1 MSVSR
6 KDISEETRGGIYS
19 CNDELDQL
27 FASSENRIV
36 VYGRAAAGKTNFV
49 LNVMKCTKEQW
60 VNQCKDSWS
69 MVFINSES
77 MDYTARLVQLGLTD
91 DRIYVIDVLDQLSLI
106 SALME
111 ALGAVKT
118 SKCALVIVDS
128 VNSLYRF
135 EASFNPLAS
144 EVFVQILELLEL
156 ASKNVHVIV
165 TAQVHQEEETIELVG
180 KAELGYWAS
189 IIIRIDKCNRHRCL
203 VVEKPENKVMRQLF
217 VIDRTGIKW
226 LKHFK

>member
-6 KDISEETRGGIYS
+6 KDSSEETRSNIYS

-27 FASSENRIV
+27 FALGENRIV
-36 VYGRAAAGKTNFV
+36 VYGQAAAGKTNFV
-49 LNVMKCTKEQW
+49 LNVMKCTKERW
-60 VNQCKDSWS
+60 IDQCKDSWS

-77 MDYTARLVQLGLTD
+77 MDYRARLIQLGLTD
-91 DRIYVIDVLDQLSLI
+91 DRIYVVDVLDQLSLI

-111 ALGAVKT
+111 ALRTVKT
-118 SKCALVIVDS
+118 SKCALIIVDS

-135 EASFNPLAS
+135 ETSFNPLAS

-156 ASKNVHVIV
+156 ASKSVHIIV
-165 TAQVHQEEETIELVG
+165 TAQVHQEEETVELVG
-180 KAELGYWAS
+180 KAELSYWAS
-189 IIIRIDKCNRHRCL
+189 IIIRIDKCDHHRCL

-217 VIDRTGIKW
+217 VINRTGIKW